1 MKDKDLEKLQ
11 DIYDTFINKA
21 MVFKLKSNRFMKIE
35 DDEIRKIEINKLIN
49 INNDILRGFDL
60 VNISLEE
67 KHGWFK
73 DWRNEKKDVWS
84 NWRL

>member
-67 KHGWFK
+67 KHG
-73 DWRNEKKDVWS
+73 
-84 NWRL
+84 